1 MATQPRDDRWGQL
14 EAFFYAATDAEP
26 SQRADLLDRFCREQ
40 PYLCQEARAL
50 LQSSEETWGFLH
62 NPLRQAAQQI
72 TAAPDVTGQM
82 IGAYRIVRL
91 LGEGGMGR
99 VYLAERADDLYQQ
112 HVAIKLVQT
121 GAGSTRDLLM
131 RFSAERQILANL
143 VHPHI
148 AHLLDAGLTSNGLP
162 YLVMEYV
169 EGIPIDR
176 YVADQGLSIAQRLEL
191 FRNVCSAV
199 EYAHRNLVVHRDI
212 KPANILVTAEGTPK
226 LLDFGIAK
234 LLRNPGTVGAGL
246 TRETE
251 RLMTPEYA
259 SPEQVRGQAITTS
272 TDVYALGGL
281 LFTLLTGRPPF
292 RMQSTDPLEVARVIC
307 DKTPTRPSVALRQR
321 SEASAAGREKLSG
334 DLDKIVLKALRKEPE
349 KRYASVAELADDVRR
364 YLEGYPLQAGSNAW
378 SYRTYKFIRRNW
390 VGVTAGFLMLLA
402 ILGFSAGMAVLARR
416 AREERTRAIQQQ
428 HKAEQE
434 AAFLSGLFQATTP
447 DAERGKTITARDVLD
462 VSVLRIN
469 KELAGE
475 PEVRAAMLNSLGKSY
490 VALGLYDQA
499 QPLLEQAYQLRK
511 PLGPTMEYAESA
523 ASLADLKRAKGAYS
537 EEEALLRQALEIR
550 RRLAGEDRLLLSDT
564 LGNLG
569 ECLYLQ
575 SRNKEA
581 EPVLRDAIAIGP
593 PDTQQRAG
601 AQNYLALVLEKRG
614 AFEEASH
621 LLRAA
626 VDTSAK
632 NSGTDGTDYLTALH
646 NLAGAL
652 SDLGD
657 LQGAEAAERKVLIIR
672 ERVSGKQHPDTLYSL
687 NNLGWILLEK
697 GDWRAAEPYL
707 KLALEVNR
715 ARLGD
720 KHPRMA
726 ASLNNWARVLQAKGD
741 YTGAEKTYGQALT
754 LLQENRQAETWAAAK
769 IVANLSALQLDRS
782 NYAGAQRYAQQA
794 LELRRKLGGDENPDV
809 ASSLVDVGLAEA
821 FQGDAP
827 AAEKDLRA
835 ALEIRKHL
843 LNAGHPRILASQVRL
858 AEVLMSEN
866 KLPDAEAILRDATQS
881 AARSAFPL
889 LPWQLAEVHNA
900 LAACLVLEGKKA
912 EGVPLLRRSM
922 DGLQAYPQASL
933 RKLALVRSA
942 HLLGL

>member
-1 MATQPRDDRWGQL
+1 MATQPTDDRWRQL
-14 EAFFYAATDAEP
+14 EAFFYAAMDAEP
-26 SQRADLLDRFCREQ
+26 SQRVELLNRFCEEH
-40 PYLCQEARAL
+40 PPLCQEARAL

-62 NPLRQAAQQI
+62 DPLREAAQQI
-72 TAAPDVTGQM
+72 TAAPDLTGQV

-99 VYLAERADDLYQQ
+99 VYLAERADELYQQ
-112 HVAIKLVQT
+112 QVAIKLVQT
-121 GAGSTRDLLM
+121 GAGRTRDLLM

-143 VHPHI
+143 VHPNI
-148 AHLLDAGLTSNGLP
+148 ARLLDAGLTPDGLP

-169 EGIPIDR
+169 EGTPLDR
-176 YVADQGLSIAQRLEL
+176 FAMDHSLSIAQRLDL
-191 FRNVCSAV
+191 FRDVCSAV

-212 KPANILVTAEGTPK
+212 KPANILVTPQGAPM

-234 LLRNPGTVGAGL
+234 LLQSPGSVGESL
-246 TRETE
+246 TRESE

-259 SPEQVRGQAITTS
+259 SPEQVRGKAITTS

-292 RMQSTDPLEVARVIC
+292 RIQSTDPLEVARIIC
-307 DKTPTRPSVALRQR
+307 DQEPTRPSLALL
-321 SEASAAGREKLSG
+321 ENGDTSAGIREKLSG

-349 KRYASVAELADDVRR
+349 KRYASVAELSDDIRR
-364 YLEGYPLQAGSNAW
+364 YTEGYPLQAGSNAW

-390 VGVTAGFLMLLA
+390 AGVTAALLMILA

-416 AREERTRAIQQQ
+416 AREERARAIQQQ

-447 DAERGKTITARDVLD
+447 DVERGKTITARDVLD
-462 VSVLRIN
+462 LSVVRIN
-469 KELAGE
+469 RELGAE
-475 PEVRAAMLNSLGKSY
+475 PEVRAAMLNSVGNSY
-490 VALGLYDQA
+490 VALGLYNQA
-499 QPLLEQAYQLRK
+499 QPLLEQAYELRK
-511 PLGPTMEYAESA
+511 PFIGTMEFAESA
-523 ASLADLKRAKGAYS
+523 ASLAELRRAKGEYS
-537 EEEALLRQALEIR
+537 AEEALLRQALEIR
-550 RRLAGEDRLLLSDT
+550 RKLAGQDRLLLSET

-575 SRNKEA
+575 SRTKDA

-593 PDTQQRAG
+593 QGTQQRAG

-614 AFEEASH
+614 AFQEAAS

-626 VDTSAK
+626 AETSAK

-657 LQGAEAAERKVLIIR
+657 LQGAEAAERKVLAIR
-672 ERVSGKQHPDTLYSL
+672 ERVSGREHPDTLYSL

-697 GDWRAAEPYL
+697 GDWVSAEPYL

-715 ARLGD
+715 KRLGD

-741 YTGAEKTYGQALT
+741 YAGAEKSYIQALT
-754 LLQENRQAETWAAAK
+754 LLRENHQAENWSAAK
-769 IVANLSALQLDRS
+769 IEANLSALQLDRRD
-782 NYAGAQRYAQQA
+782 YAGALRYGQQA

-809 ASSLVDVGLAEA
+809 ASSLVDVGLARA
-821 FQGDAP
+821 FQGDTA
-827 AAEKDLRA
+827 AAEKDMRS
-835 ALEIRKHL
+835 ALEIRKRL
-843 LNAGHPRILASQVRL
+843 LNAGHPRIIASQVRL

-866 KLPDAEAILRDATQS
+866 KLPEAEAILRDATQS
-881 AARSAFPL
+881 ATQSPFPL
-889 LPWQLAEVHNA
+889 LTWQLAEVHSS

-912 EGVPLLRRSM
+912 EGTQLLRGSM
-922 DGLQAYPQASL
+922 EGLQAYPQAAL
-933 RKLALVRSA
+933 RRAALGRSA
-942 HLLGL
+942 HLLGF